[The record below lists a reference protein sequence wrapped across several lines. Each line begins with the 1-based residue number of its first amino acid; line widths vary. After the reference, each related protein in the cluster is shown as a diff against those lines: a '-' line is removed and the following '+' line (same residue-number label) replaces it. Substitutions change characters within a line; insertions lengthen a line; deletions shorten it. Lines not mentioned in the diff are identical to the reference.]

1 MDGRLIGAV
10 LIGAAVV
17 LGGMSVNGF
26 LKERNAGSTYEAL
39 QEEVAAEEPQ
49 TAEAPAEPEEQTE
62 PAVQEIPEEEE
73 VVIPVDFVKLQ
84 EECPD
89 AYAWIRIPDTK
100 IDYPIVQSPTD
111 NAFYLDHNVYG
122 NYEFAGAIFTE
133 DYNSKDFTD
142 PNTIIYGHN
151 MKNGSMFQ
159 NLHFYEDR
167 TFMEEHPTFEIY
179 LPDKI
184 LTYRVFAAYNYD
196 DRHLMKAFD
205 FDDSEQ
211 FRLYLQEIRNQRSMS
226 ANLDNDVEVDQF
238 DKIVTLSTC
247 NGIDDQR
254 YLVQGVLLSE

>member
-1 MDGRLIGAV
+1 MLNRKVVGAV
-10 LIGAAVV
+10 LIGAA
-17 LGGMSVNGF
+17 LICGGMAVNGF
-26 LKERNAGSTYEAL
+26 VKEQTAGSTYEDL
-39 QEEVAAEEPQ
+39 QEEVKTE
-49 TAEAPAEPEEQTE
+49 TIVTEQ
-62 PAVQEIPEEEE
+62 PAVQEDEPPVQEEPAEE
-73 VVIPVDFVKLQ
+73 PVVIPVDFAKLQ

-89 AYAWIRIPDTK
+89 IYAWIHVPDTK
-100 IDYPIVQSPTD
+100 IDYPIVQSPAD
-111 NAFYLDHNVYG
+111 NAFYLDHDIYG
-122 NYEFAGAIFTE
+122 NYEFAGAIYTE
-133 DYNSKDFTD
+133 DYNAKDFTD
-142 PNTIIYGHN
+142 PNTVIYGHN

-196 DRHLMKAFD
+196 DRHLMLSFD
-205 FDDSEQ
+205 FTDSEQ
-211 FRLYLQEIRNQRSMS
+211 FRLYLRDILNQRSMS
-226 ANLDNDVEVDQF
+226 ANIDHDVEVTEN

>member
-1 MDGRLIGAV
+1 MNGRVIGAV

-26 LKERNAGSTYEAL
+26 LKEQNAGSTYEAL
-39 QEEVAAEEPQ
+39 QEEVAEEEPQ
-49 TAEAPAEPEEQTE
+49 AEEAPVEPAEPSE
-62 PAVQEIPEEEE
+62 PPVQETPEAEE
-73 VVIPVDFVKLQ
+73 VVIPVDFAKLQ

-89 AYAWIRIPDTK
+89 AYAWIRVPDTK

-111 NAFYLDHNVYG
+111 NTFYLDHNVYG

-167 TFMEEHPTFEIY
+167 TYMEEHPTFEIY
-179 LPDKI
+179 LPDRI
-184 LTYRVFAAYNYD
+184 LTYRIFAAYNYD
-196 DRHLMKAFD
+196 DRHLMKEFD
-205 FDDSEQ
+205 FTDSEQ
-211 FRLYLQEIRNQRSMS
+211 FRLYLRDILNQRSMS
-226 ANLDNDVEVDQF
+226 ANIDHDVPVDE
-238 DKIVTLSTC
+238 KSTIVTLSTC